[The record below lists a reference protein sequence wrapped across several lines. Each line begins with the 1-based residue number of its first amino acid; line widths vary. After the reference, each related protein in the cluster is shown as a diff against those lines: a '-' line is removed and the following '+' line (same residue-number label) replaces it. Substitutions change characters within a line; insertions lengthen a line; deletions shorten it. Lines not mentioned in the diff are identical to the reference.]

1 MNVVLFGLKRAFQ
14 ASIRMTRPII
24 AAHGLTAARFD
35 MLYLIKGPYRRLYDP
50 GVKQSDLRRALG
62 VTAPTVS
69 RMLRSLE
76 KLGLV
81 TRARPSCGDTRQ
93 RIVNLTLAGL
103 SCIRRAI
110 RSIVRR
116 RTVEIAFAKI
126 LTNDRSY
133 STHIAEIENAESV
146 CRCIRAG
153 FGDTATLHYPWHP
166 DD

>member
-1 MNVVLFGLKRAFQ
+1 MNAILFGLKRAFH
-14 ASIRMTRPII
+14 ASIRITRPII

-35 MLYLIKGPYRRLYDP
+35 MLYLIKSSYHRLYDP

-81 TRARPSCGDTRQ
+81 TRTRPSCGDTRQ

-116 RTVEIAFAKI
+116 RTVEIAFAKV

-133 STHIAEIENAESV
+133 STHIAETENAESV
-146 CRCIRAG
+146 CSCIRDG
-153 FGDTATLHYPWHP
+153 FGDSATLYYPWHP